1 MGCENTKEKL
11 EDQMMKMKMAR
22 IEVQM
27 ERFKSLQLLK
37 DMDGTELKT
46 PIIPDY
52 IDKDFLLQNEKNSST
67 TLNQDNS
74 PTNRNKT
81 RRSKS
86 FALKRKTVKLQN
98 ENEGMKKRRRTVY
111 KKNSQSL
118 IYYFL

>member
-1 MGCENTKEKL
+1 
-11 EDQMMKMKMAR
+11 MMQMKMAR
-22 IEVQM
+22 IEIQM

-52 IDKDFLLQNEKNSST
+52 IDKDFLIQKKKNSST

-74 PTNRNKT
+74 PASRNKSV
-81 RRSKS
+81 RSKS
-86 FALKRKTVKLQN
+86 LAVKRKTIKFEN

-111 KKNSQSL
+111 KKKTVK
-118 IYYFL
+118 I

>member
-111 KKNSQSL
+111 KKKTVK
-118 IYYFL
+118 I

>member
-1 MGCENTKEKL
+1 MGCEYTNEKL

-22 IEVQM
+22 IEVQK

-52 IDKDFLLQNEKNSST
+52 IDKDFLHQNEKNSSA
-67 TLNQDNS
+67 TLNQENS
-74 PTNRNKT
+74 PTNRKKP

-98 ENEGMKKRRRTVY
+98 ENEGMKKRRTVF
-111 KKNSQSL
+111 KKKTVK
-118 IYYFL
+118 I